1 MTKTVELTDRQESI
15 VRFIAQH
22 IDELGYQPSFREM
35 MAHFGIKSPNGITAH
50 LHALER
56 KGVLL
61 VNRRASRA
69 IIFAYKEWL

>member
-1 MTKTVELTDRQESI
+1 MTTDVELTDKQEAI

-22 IDELGYQPSFREM
+22 IDELGYQPSLREM
-35 MAHFGIKSPNGITAH
+35 MAHFNIKSPNGIAAH
-50 LHALER
+50 LKALER